1 MIEWDSKDHSVL
13 SFASSGTKSSLAD
26 GVSIHG
32 LPGKP
37 PHCLA
42 TSSPGKSSLQ
52 PSLAAHNSTGPLP
65 MTLTGREVMKEP
77 SQDSRLHKCSLLG
90 ALDNP
95 SSKQGPPQSPDYS
108 GHLLCSHSKTSIGFH
123 TSSGTKAA
131 RATYKRISTN
141 QGLCSLFLGVWTLP
155 EPQASQPAFGSVSAH
170 PSHILEN

>member
-65 MTLTGREVMKEP
+65 RTLTGREVMEEP
-77 SQDSRLHKCSLLG
+77 SQDKRLHKCPLLG

-95 SSKQGPPQSPDYS
+95 PSKQGLLTISRSPE
-108 GHLLCSHSKTSIGFH
+108 HLLCSHSKTRIGFH

-131 RATYKRISTN
+131 RATYKRISIN
-141 QGLCSLFLGVWTLP
+141 QELCSLFLGIWTLT
-155 EPQASQPAFGSVSAH
+155 EPQASVYAFGSVFVH
-170 PSHILEN
+170 PSHTLEN